1 MVLDGDTASD
11 GVAAGC
17 CCWLWLCAALAL
29 LGACWAARRAQLW
42 RREVIPRLLAAFSKR
57 YSRLMART
65 KRELFS
71 SMDDLV
77 LDNEK
82 PLHVLEIGAGT
93 GANFEFFPPGTQV
106 TCLDPNPH
114 FKKFLLRAF
123 DENRHVTLLDT
134 VVAHGEDMRSVPD
147 ASVDAVVCTLVMCSV
162 QEPEGVLREVIR
174 VLRPGGKLY
183 LLEHVVAAPNT
194 WVRSC
199 QQMLEPLWS
208 YMSDGCKLAR
218 DTRRIVQAAGF
229 SEVDI
234 KNINAPLKFPLLN
247 PHLVGCA
254 VK

>member
-1 MVLDGDTASD
+1 MALDGDSSSSSSSS
-11 GVAAGC
+11 C
-17 CCWLWLCAALAL
+17 CCSSLWLCASLAV

-42 RREVIPRLLAAFSKR
+42 RRVVTPRLLAAFSKR
-57 YSRLMART
+57 YNRLMART

-77 LDNEK
+77 LGNEK
-82 PLHVLEIGAGT
+82 PLRVLEIGAGT

-114 FKKFLLRAF
+114 FKKKLLRAF
-123 DENRHVTLLDT
+123 DENRHVTLVDT
-134 VVAHGEDMRSVPD
+134 VVEHGEDMRSVPN

-162 QEPEGVLREVIR
+162 REPEGVLREVIR

-183 LLEHVVAAPNT
+183 LLEHVVAAPDT

-199 QQMLEPLWS
+199 QQMLDPLWS
-208 YMSDGCKLAR
+208 FMCDGCNLAR
-218 DTRRIVQAAGF
+218 DTARTVQAAGF
-229 SEVDI
+229 SQVDI
-234 KNINAPLKFPLLN
+234 KHINAPLKFPLIN